1 MDVSIGAGCVPSQEG
16 QPVEYYGLVGEGP
29 FEEVLV
35 RREPRGDG
43 LQPSDPGYRGM
54 RLVSQEPT
62 GITYRSFREGERA
75 IAGKNGAIARA
86 RYGR

>member
-1 MDVSIGAGCVPSQEG
+1 MDVSIGARCVPRSEG
-16 QPVEYYGLVGEGP
+16 LAVEYYGLAGEGP
-29 FEEVLV
+29 WQEVLV

-43 LQPSDPGYRGM
+43 LKPSDPGDRGT

-62 GITYRSFREGERA
+62 GVVYRSFRVGERA
-75 IAGKNGAIARA
+75 IADKNRAIARA

>member
-1 MDVSIGAGCVPSQEG
+1 M
-16 QPVEYYGLVGEGP
+16 EYYGLVGEGP
-29 FEEVLV
+29 FSEVLV
-35 RREPRGDG
+35 RREPRADG

-62 GITYRSFREGERA
+62 GVVYRSFRDGERA
-75 IAGKNGAIARA
+75 IADKNRAIARA